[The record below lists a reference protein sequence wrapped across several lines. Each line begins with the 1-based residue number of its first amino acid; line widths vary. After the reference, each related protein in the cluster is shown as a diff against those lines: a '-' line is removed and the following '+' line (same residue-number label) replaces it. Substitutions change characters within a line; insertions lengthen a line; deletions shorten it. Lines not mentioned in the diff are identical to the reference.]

1 MRPKDNKGFLCRRV
15 CGGKSLVVQI
25 SSINTNTPIWVRAS
39 GIDSFGAFLKSQVG
53 RKSACDWEKYADI
66 NKIALHLQCQRFYK
80 IRELEILAISKLKNI

>member
-1 MRPKDNKGFLCRRV
+1 MRPKDNKGFLRRRV

-66 NKIALHLQCQRFYK
+66 NKMLSVSNANVFTKSGSFKFQLFP
-80 IRELEILAISKLKNI
+80 SSKNI